1 MAYLKARVRNGR
13 LLLDVPSTLPD
24 GSVVEL
30 DVVSVAASSTTS
42 DDEHGAFDEA
52 EADTAVG
59 PILAVESAWGALAKP
74 SG

>member
-1 MAYLKARVRNGR
+1 MAYLKARVQNGR
-13 LLLDVPSTLPD
+13 LRLDVPSTLPD

-30 DVVSVAASSTTS
+30 EVVSVGSIAAAVS
-42 DDEHGAFDEA
+42 EPHGEFDEA

-59 PILAVESAWGALAKP
+59 PILAEESAWASLAKP

>member
-1 MAYLKARVRNGR
+1 MAYLKAKVKNGR

-30 DVVSVAASSTTS
+30 EVVSVGSIEAASVDT
-42 DDEHGAFDEA
+42 HGAFDDA

-59 PILAVESAWGALAKP
+59 PILAEEPAWASLAKP

>member
-1 MAYLKARVRNGR
+1 MGFLKAQVRNGR

-24 GSVVEL
+24 GSIVQLEVTAVGAPEEAPR
-30 DVVSVAASSTTS
+30 DP
-42 DDEHGAFDEA
+42 HGAFDEA

-59 PILAVESAWGALAKP
+59 PIIAEETLWASLAKP

>member
-24 GSVVEL
+24 GSIVEL
-30 DVVSVAASSTTS
+30 EVVSVGSLETATS
-42 DDEHGAFDEA
+42 DLHGAFDEA

-59 PILAVESAWGALAKP
+59 PILAEESAWASLAKP

>member
-1 MAYLKARVRNGR
+1 MAYLKARVQGGR

-30 DVVSVAASSTTS
+30 EVVSVGAIEAPVADS
-42 DDEHGAFDEA
+42 HGAFDEA

-59 PILAVESAWGALAKP
+59 PLLPDESSWSSLSKP
-74 SG
+74 GR

>member
-30 DVVSVAASSTTS
+30 EVVSVGSIEQPPHST
-42 DDEHGAFDEA
+42 GAFDEA

-59 PILAVESAWGALAKP
+59 PIVADDPAWSPPKP
-74 SG
+74 VR

>member
-30 DVVSVAASSTTS
+30 EVVSVGPMGEPPDS
-42 DDEHGAFDEA
+42 HGAFDEA

-59 PILAVESAWGALAKP
+59 PIIADDSAWSSLSKP
-74 SG
+74 SS

>member
-1 MAYLKARVRNGR
+1 MAYLKARVQNGR

-30 DVVSVAASSTTS
+30 EVVAVGSSEVAPPDS
-42 DDEHGAFDEA
+42 HGAFDEA

-59 PILAVESAWGALAKP
+59 PTIPEDSAWSSLSKP
-74 SG
+74 ST

>member
-1 MAYLKARVRNGR
+1 MGYLKARVQGGR

-24 GSVVEL
+24 GSIVEL
-30 DVVSVAASSTTS
+30 EVVSVGSLEAVGG
-42 DDEHGAFDEA
+42 DLHGAFDEA

-59 PILAVESAWGALAKP
+59 PIVPEEKSWASLAKP

>member
-24 GSVVEL
+24 GSLVEL
-30 DVVSVAASSTTS
+30 EVVSVGSLESPDT
-42 DDEHGAFDEA
+42 EPHGAFDEA

-59 PILAVESAWGALAKP
+59 PILAEESAWAALAKP
-74 SG
+74 NG

>member
-1 MAYLKARVRNGR
+1 MGYLKATVHNGR

-24 GSVVEL
+24 GSIVEL
-30 DVVSVAASSTTS
+30 EVVAVGSLAATET
-42 DDEHGAFDEA
+42 DQHGDFDEA

-59 PILAVESAWGALAKP
+59 PILAEETSWASLAKP

>member
-1 MAYLKARVRNGR
+1 MAYLKARVQNGR
-13 LLLDVPSTLPD
+13 LRLDVPSTLPD

-30 DVVSVAASSTTS
+30 EVVSVGSLATAGS
-42 DDEHGAFDEA
+42 DPPGEFDEA

-59 PILAVESAWGALAKP
+59 PILAEESAWASLAKP